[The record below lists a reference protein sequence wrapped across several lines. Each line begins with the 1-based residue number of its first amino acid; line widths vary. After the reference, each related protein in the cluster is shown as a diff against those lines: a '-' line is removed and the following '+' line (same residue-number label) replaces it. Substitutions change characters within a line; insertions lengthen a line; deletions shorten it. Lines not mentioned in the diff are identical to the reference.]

1 MTSAQGVQ
9 ETLKGTGKDAYTL
22 RFATEQLALE
32 WHRGFEL
39 IAKVGGVM
47 QLQRLLQARARDLTR
62 RCSTRLLCSRG
73 WKRQRGSCWGSILS
87 LFSQLPTME
96 WGDACMISISLALPF
111 TKLFSLAPWLLPK
124 LQSMV

>member
-47 QLQRLLQARARDLTR
+47 QLQARARDLTR

-73 WKRQRGSCWGSILS
+73 WRR
-87 LFSQLPTME
+87 
-96 WGDACMISISLALPF
+96 
-111 TKLFSLAPWLLPK
+111 
-124 LQSMV
+124 